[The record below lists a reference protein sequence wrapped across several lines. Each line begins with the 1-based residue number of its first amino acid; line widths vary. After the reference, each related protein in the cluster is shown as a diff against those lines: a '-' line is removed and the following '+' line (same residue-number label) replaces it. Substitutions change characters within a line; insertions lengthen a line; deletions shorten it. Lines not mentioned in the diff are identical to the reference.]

1 LNQKREN
8 ESVFDQATTL
18 RRLMEE
24 ARLPAPFAG
33 APATLRSFGSAVP
46 STGKKAPRVI
56 TVTGGKGGVGKT
68 LTTANLGL
76 CFVREGMRTL
86 LIDGDLGLANLDV
99 VLNVRADSTLD
110 DVLSGERELK
120 DVIVTGPEGLRLIP
134 ASSGMP
140 KVSELGKMQKLVLLD
155 QIECLQDDFDIVL
168 IDTPAGVSK
177 NVQYWAASASEV
189 VLVATPEPTSL
200 ADAYAT
206 MKVLFQTNNETV
218 FKLIVNMAKSDEEAL
233 RVYERLSSVA
243 AEYLQVKVDYL
254 GNIPLCDSVRNSVRE
269 RAPYVQRYPFS
280 AASRGVRSLAREILF
295 NSDRPQPKGT
305 MQFFWKR
312 LVSGQHNELM
322 S

>member
-1 LNQKREN
+1 M
-8 ESVFDQATTL
+8 FDQASTL

-24 ARLPAPFAG
+24 ARVPQSSGASAFGNVAG
-33 APATLRSFGSAVP
+33 A
-46 STGKKAPRVI
+46 TGKTSPAPRVL

-86 LIDGDLGLANLDV
+86 LIDGDFGLANLDV
-99 VLNVRADSTLD
+99 LLNVRADSTLE
-110 DVLSGERELK
+110 DVLVGERELR

-140 KVSELGKMQKLVLLD
+140 RVSELGQMQKLVLLD
-155 QIECLQDDFDIVL
+155 QIESIQDDFDVVL

-189 VLVATPEPTSL
+189 LLVATPEPTSL

-206 MKVLFQTNNETV
+206 MKVLSQTNHETC
-218 FKLIVNMAKSDEEAL
+218 FKLIVNMAKSEEEAL
-233 RVYERLSSVA
+233 RVFERLSSVA
-243 AEYLQVKVDYL
+243 NEYLNVRLDYV
-254 GNIPLCDSVRNSVRE
+254 GMVPLCDSVRNSVRE
-269 RAPYVQRYPFS
+269 RTPYVQRYPFS
-280 AASRGVRSLAREILF
+280 PASRGLRGIAREILF
-295 NSDRPQPKGT
+295 NTNVPQPKGT

-312 LVSGQHNELM
+312 LVAGQNPETF
-322 S
+322 SR

>member
-1 LNQKREN
+1 M
-8 ESVFDQATTL
+8 FDQASTL

-24 ARLPAPFAG
+24 ARIPQ
-33 APATLRSFGSAVP
+33 
-46 STGKKAPRVI
+46 STGAFAHVHNQNGFASPVKTSAAPRVF

-86 LIDGDLGLANLDV
+86 LIDGDFGLANLDV
-99 VLNVRADSTLD
+99 LLNVRAESTLE
-110 DVLSGERELK
+110 DVLVGERELK

-140 KVSELGKMQKLVLLD
+140 RVNELGQMQKLVLLD
-155 QIECLQDDFDIVL
+155 QIESIQDDFDVVL

-189 VLVATPEPTSL
+189 LLVATPEPTSL

-206 MKVLFQTNNETV
+206 MKVLAQANNETS
-218 FKLIVNMAKSDEEAL
+218 FKLIVNMAKSEEEAL
-233 RVYERLSSVA
+233 RVFERLSSVA
-243 AEYLQVKVDYL
+243 NEYLQVKLDYA
-254 GNIPLCDSVRNSVRE
+254 GSVPFCDSVRNSVRE
-269 RAPYVQRYPFS
+269 RTPYVQRYPFS
-280 AASRGVRSLAREILF
+280 PASRGIRGIAREMLF
-295 NSDRPQPKGT
+295 NSSTPHPKGT

-312 LVSGQHNELM
+312 LVAGQNIETM
-322 S
+322 GR

>member
-1 LNQKREN
+1 
-8 ESVFDQATTL
+8 VFDQATTL

-24 ARLPAPFAG
+24 ARVH
-33 APATLRSFGSAVP
+33 VP
-46 STGKKAPRVI
+46 GGTTVNTGIRKSGINSSSLSKAPRVF

-99 VLNVRADSTLD
+99 ILNLRAESTLD
-110 DVLSGERELK
+110 DVLMGERELR
-120 DVIVTGPEGLRLIP
+120 DVIITGPEGLRLIP
-134 ASSGMP
+134 ASSGMSR
-140 KVSELGKMQKLVLLD
+140 VNELGKMQKLVLLD
-155 QIECLQDDFDIVL
+155 QIESIQDDFDVVL

-177 NVQYWAASASEV
+177 NVQHWAASASEV
-189 VLVATPEPTSL
+189 LLVATPEPTSL

-206 MKVLFQTNNETV
+206 MKVLAQTNNESC
-218 FKLIVNMAKSDEEAL
+218 FKLIVNMAKSEEEAL

-243 AEYLQVKVDYL
+243 AEYLQVKVDYA
-254 GNIPLCDSVRNSVRE
+254 GAVPFCDSVRSSVRE

-280 AASRGVRSLAREILF
+280 PASRGLRTVAREILF
-295 NSDRPQPKGT
+295 NSDTPQPKGT

-312 LVSGQHNELM
+312 LVAGQTAETL

>member
-1 LNQKREN
+1 M
-8 ESVFDQATTL
+8 FDQATTL

-24 ARLPAPFAG
+24 AKVPPAPG
-33 APATLRSFGSAVP
+33 ATSFLNRPLHDSSV
-46 STGKKAPRVI
+46 TKTQKAPRVI
-56 TVTGGKGGVGKT
+56 TVTGGKGGIGKT

-86 LIDGDLGLANLDV
+86 LIDGDMGLANLDV
-99 VLNVRADSTLD
+99 VLNIRADSTLD
-110 DVLSGERELK
+110 DVLVGERELK

-140 KVSELGKMQKLVLLD
+140 RVGELGKMQKLVLLD
-155 QIECLQDDFDIVL
+155 QIESIQDDFDVVL
-168 IDTPAGVSK
+168 IDTPAGVSR

-189 VLVATPEPTSL
+189 VLIATPEPTSL

-206 MKVLFQTNNETV
+206 MKVLAHANKETI
-218 FKLIVNMAKSDEEAL
+218 FKLVVNMAKTDDEAL

-243 AEYLQVKVDYL
+243 AEYLQVRVDYV
-254 GNIPLCDSVRNSVRE
+254 GNIPFCDSVRNSVRE

-280 AASRGVRSLAREILF
+280 AASRGVRSIAREILF
-295 NSDRPQPKGT
+295 NSETPQPKGT

-312 LVSGQHNELM
+312 LVAGQNIETL

>member
-1 LNQKREN
+1 
-8 ESVFDQATTL
+8 VFDQATTL

-24 ARLPAPFAG
+24 ARVPQSNG
-33 APATLRSFGSAVP
+33 ASAFGNVASA
-46 STGKKAPRVI
+46 TGKISPAPRVF

-86 LIDGDLGLANLDV
+86 LIDGDFGLANLDV
-99 VLNVRADSTLD
+99 LLNVRTDSTLE
-110 DVLSGERELK
+110 DVLVGERELK

-140 KVSELGKMQKLVLLD
+140 RVNELGQMQKLVLLD
-155 QIECLQDDFDIVL
+155 QIESIQDDFDVVL

-189 VLVATPEPTSL
+189 LLVATPEPTSL

-206 MKVLFQTNNETV
+206 MKVLSQTNHETC
-218 FKLIVNMAKSDEEAL
+218 FKLIVNMAKSEEEAL
-233 RVYERLSSVA
+233 RVFERLSSVA
-243 AEYLQVKVDYL
+243 NEYLNVRLDYV
-254 GNIPLCDSVRNSVRE
+254 GTVPLCDSVRNSVRE
-269 RAPYVQRYPFS
+269 RTPYVQRYPFS
-280 AASRGVRSLAREILF
+280 PASRGLRGIAREILF
-295 NSDRPQPKGT
+295 HNNAPQPKGT

-312 LVSGQHNELM
+312 LVAGQNPENF
-322 S
+322 SR

>member
-1 LNQKREN
+1 LTSNWES

-24 ARLPAPFAG
+24 ARLPSHNGTAL
-33 APATLRSFGSAVP
+33 TTSRSFGSAQMAAER
-46 STGKKAPRVI
+46 KAPRVI

-110 DVLSGERELK
+110 DVLSGERELR
-120 DVIVTGPEGLRLIP
+120 DVIVMGPEGLRLIP

-140 KVSELGKMQKLVLLD
+140 RVSELGKMQKLVLLD
-155 QIECLQDDFDIVL
+155 QIESIQDDFDVVL

-189 VLVATPEPTSL
+189 LLVATPEPTSL

-206 MKVLFQTNNETV
+206 MKVLYQTNNETV
-218 FKLIVNMAKSDEEAL
+218 FKLIVNMAKSEEEAL
-233 RVYERLSSVA
+233 RVYDRLSGVA
-243 AEYLQVKVDYL
+243 AEYLQVKVDYV
-254 GNIPLCDSVRNSVRE
+254 GHIPYCDSVRNSVRE

-280 AASRGVRSLAREILF
+280 PASRGVRSLAREILF
-295 NSDRPQPKGT
+295 NSDLPQPKGT

-312 LVSGQHNELM
+312 LVTGQNNELM